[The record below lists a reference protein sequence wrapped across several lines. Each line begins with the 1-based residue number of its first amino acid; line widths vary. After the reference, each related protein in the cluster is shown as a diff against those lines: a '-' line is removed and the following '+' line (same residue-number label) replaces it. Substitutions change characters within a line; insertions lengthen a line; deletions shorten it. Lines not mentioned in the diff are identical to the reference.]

1 MFNKIFGKAFGKKEA
16 TPQKKAPEIMGLYLG
31 GSFEIDALK
40 LKLIEPELIIEDAA
54 SHHLIQAVGE
64 VHLDTGGKILRF
76 YTDDDAFLQVV
87 LDGGDTENH
96 ITDVK
101 LWYFFNTQTIGSA
114 SQWQQTLKSEIS
126 KPSFELEDH
135 QYTRVWDS
143 VGEESP
149 PVAMTEKTYEED
161 GDTSNTD
168 QFVMLYE
175 RDLEANNVEAL
186 MISAEEKIVDHNHDR
201 CLVISTGFNIQPSD
215 IKING

>member
-1 MFNKIFGKAFGKKEA
+1 MFSKLFRKKTEEK
-16 TPQKKAPEIMGLYLG
+16 TLPKAPEIMGLYLG
-31 GSFEIDALK
+31 GSFELDPLK
-40 LKLIEPELIIEDAA
+40 LKLIEPELVIENAA

-96 ITDVK
+96 ISDVK
-101 LWYFFNTQTIGSA
+101 LWYFYETKTVGSE
-114 SQWQQTLKSEIS
+114 SQWKTTLETGVSQPAIT
-126 KPSFELEDH
+126 LEGHDYH
-135 QYTRVWDS
+135 RVWDA
-143 VGEESP
+143 VGEISP

-161 GDTSNTD
+161 GDTSETD

-175 RDLEANNVEAL
+175 RQLNGDESECIL
-186 MISAEEKIVDHNHDR
+186 ISAEEKLVNNNFDR
-201 CLVISTGFNIQPSD
+201 CLVTCTGFNIGQAD

>member
-1 MFNKIFGKAFGKKEA
+1 MFKKIFGKAFGNKED
-16 TPQKKAPEIMGLYLG
+16 TPQIKAPEIMGLYLG
-31 GSFEIDALK
+31 GSFEIDPLK
-40 LKLIEPELIIEDAA
+40 LKLIEPELIIEGAA
-54 SHHLIQAVGE
+54 SQHLIQAVGE
-64 VHLDTGGKILRF
+64 VHLDTGGKVLRF

-101 LWYFFNTQTIGSA
+101 LWYYFNTQTIGSS
-114 SQWQQTLKSEIS
+114 SQWQQTLKSGIS
-126 KPSFELEDH
+126 QPSYELEGH
-135 QYTRVWDS
+135 QYYRVWDS
-143 VGEESP
+143 VGDESP

-161 GDTSNTD
+161 GDTSETD

-175 RDLEANNVEAL
+175 RELETNNVEAL
-186 MISAEEKIVDHNHDR
+186 MISAEEKIVNQNHDR